1 LELDEPELEF
11 ELCLGAGLLT
21 GPGLGLLTGLGLG
34 LLTGLGLGLLIGLD
48 VGAGGG
54 VLCVV
59 ATVEPVTCAGRE
71 MAG

>member
-1 LELDEPELEF
+1 MELDEPELEF

-21 GPGLGLLTGLGLG
+21 GLGLG
-34 LLTGLGLGLLIGLD
+34 LLTGLGLGLLGLD

>member
-1 LELDEPELEF
+1 MELDEPELEF

-21 GPGLGLLTGLGLG
+21 GLGLGLLTGLGLG
-34 LLTGLGLGLLIGLD
+34 LLTGLGLGLLGLD

-59 ATVEPVTCAGRE
+59 ATGEPVTCAGRE